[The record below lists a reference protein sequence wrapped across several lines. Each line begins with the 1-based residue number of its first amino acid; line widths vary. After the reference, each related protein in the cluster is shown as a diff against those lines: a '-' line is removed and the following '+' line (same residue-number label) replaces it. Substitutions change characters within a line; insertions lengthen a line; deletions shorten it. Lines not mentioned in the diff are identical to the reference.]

1 MLKQST
7 LKIILIIAVIVLISS
22 LNIAV
27 MYAEYNKPVKEAKI
41 ITVDQKFIKLNP
53 NTNKQEYLVADTENN
68 IYKDVDDSH
77 AHKFNSS
84 NVYVALKKGHKYII
98 NTVGIRDPINS
109 EYPNIISIKEV
120 H

>member
-1 MLKQST
+1 MLKRST
-7 LKIILIIAVIVLISS
+7 LKIILIIAVIVLIS
-22 LNIAV
+22 LFAV

-68 IYKDVDDSH
+68 VYKDVDDSR

-84 NVYVALKKGHKYII
+84 DVYVALKKGHKYII